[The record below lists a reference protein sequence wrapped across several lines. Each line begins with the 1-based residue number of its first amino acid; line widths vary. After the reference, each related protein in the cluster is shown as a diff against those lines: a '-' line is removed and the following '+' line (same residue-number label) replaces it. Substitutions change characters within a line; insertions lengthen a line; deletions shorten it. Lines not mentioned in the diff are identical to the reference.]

1 MGRTVTGDPKK
12 TAGLQA
18 HRATGPGWSRGEGA
32 KAGFSRKK
40 KKKEPMIFLCAG
52 PSGAEQ

>member
-52 PSGAEQ
+52 PSGAEH